1 IDSDDHR
8 PLKKRFVVGH
18 QQAPQQAPQAPQQA
32 PRQQALQQ
40 APRQQAR
47 QQAPAQ
53 EEPPQEDPPQEVMLD
68 EMIPILIFSACFGVC
83 NSLTRISRWTLKR
96 EQRLI
101 IRVCFSVWGESWFV
115 INRHRSRHDGN
126 KHRIRHH
133 GNRHRSRRI
142 RRKGRGSS
150 STGTAATDTAAGTTA
165 TSTASGTTATSTRAG
180 GSGTRW
186 TLKRVTEM
194 IETTCRE
201 EDANTAEPPP
211 PLPCRYRSLRSL
223 FKTCPL
229 LGCFL
234 KVEQN
239 RSHCCYGHFQLAR
252 EFAQRA
258 VAFHYFDGFLDGE
271 HRKRVCILALLNSV
285 RGLQTG
291 VPNLDHVAGLFT
303 TLPWQLKIIPENA
316 GNWLFFKTPP
326 LRYTS
331 MSYTSTNCGT
341 KPPAIWWKKN
351 PFLSIGFEG
360 FDHPPVKYTLFLM
373 DGGDDHHRQLAKDWR
388 LHLFQ
393 CQELSLYCLSTGGSL
408 IFAQPEPKLVKK
420 QNPGDGDTS
429 PTDRDPNPV
438 SKIASSKRH
447 RNLPSTSNS
456 SSVPQVPV
464 GNPQGR
470 GRNSMLSFLAVTEGV
485 ACRDGETVELQQIK
499 AKKKIGPSFALK
511 NPDSMLSVLAV
522 TEGVAC
528 RDGETVE
535 LQQIKAKKKIGPSFA
550 LKNLAK
556 TLFKVNLDD
565 VCELHPQDVVFK
577 DQKDAQKMYRFNDLS
592 LAGKETMDQ

>member
-1 IDSDDHR
+1 MDSDDHR
-8 PLKKRFVVGH
+8 PLKKRFVVRH

-40 APRQQAR
+40 APRQQAPQQAPR

-53 EEPPQEDPPQEVMLD
+53 EEPPQEDPPQEA
-68 EMIPILIFSACFGVC
+68 PRQQAPQQA
-83 NSLTRISRWTLKR
+83 RRQQAPHQAPR
-96 EQRLI
+96 QQAPEQEDPPQGAPRQQTPQQA
-101 IRVCFSVWGESWFV
+101 
-115 INRHRSRHDGN
+115 
-126 KHRIRHH
+126 
-133 GNRHRSRRI
+133 RRQQAPHQAP
-142 RRKGRGSS
+142 RQQ
-150 STGTAATDTAAGTTA
+150 APEQEDP
-165 TSTASGTTATSTRAG
+165 
-180 GSGTRW
+180 
-186 TLKRVTEM
+186 
-194 IETTCRE
+194 E

-271 HRKRVCILALLNSV
+271 HQKRVCILALLNSV

-331 MSYTSTNCGT
+331 MSYTPTNCGS
-341 KPPAIWWKKN
+341 KPAPIWWKKN

-373 DGGDDHHRQLAKDWR
+373 NGGDDHHRQLAKDWR

-511 NPDSMLSVLAV
+511 NPVSKIASPKHYRDLPSTSKSSSVPQVPVGNPQGRDSMLSFLAV

-556 TLFKVNLDD
+556 TLFKV
-565 VCELHPQDVVFK
+565 CELHPQDVVFK

-592 LAGKETMDQ
+592 LVGKETMDQ

>member
-1 IDSDDHR
+1 MDSDDHR

-53 EEPPQEDPPQEVMLD
+53 EEPPQEDPPQECLGRVVVRHQQA
-68 EMIPILIFSACFGVC
+68 PQQA
-83 NSLTRISRWTLKR
+83 RRQQAPHQAPR
-96 EQRLI
+96 QQAPEQEDPPQGCLG
-101 IRVCFSVWGESWFV
+101 RVVV
-115 INRHRSRHDGN
+115 RHQQAPRQQTPQQA
-126 KHRIRHH
+126 
-133 GNRHRSRRI
+133 RRQQAPHQAP
-142 RRKGRGSS
+142 RQQ
-150 STGTAATDTAAGTTA
+150 APEQEDP
-165 TSTASGTTATSTRAG
+165 
-180 GSGTRW
+180 
-186 TLKRVTEM
+186 
-194 IETTCRE
+194 E

-511 NPDSMLSVLAV
+511 TLFQNCFS
-522 TEGVAC
+522 
-528 RDGETVE
+528 
-535 LQQIKAKKKIGPSFA
+535 
-550 LKNLAK
+550 K
-556 TLFKVNLDD
+556 TL
-565 VCELHPQDVVFK
+565 P
-577 DQKDAQKMYRFNDLS
+577 
-592 LAGKETMDQ
+592 

>member
-1 IDSDDHR
+1 MIIVLSRRDSWFVINRHR
-8 PLKKRFVVGH
+8 RHRSRHRGNRHRRKRN
-18 QQAPQQAPQAPQQA
+18 
-32 PRQQALQQ
+32 R
-40 APRQQAR
+40 RK
-47 QQAPAQ
+47 
-53 EEPPQEDPPQEVMLD
+53 
-68 EMIPILIFSACFGVC
+68 
-83 NSLTRISRWTLKR
+83 RIRRK
-96 EQRLI
+96 
-101 IRVCFSVWGESWFV
+101 SVWGESWFV
-115 INRHRSRHDGN
+115 INRHRGNRHRSRHDGN
-126 KHRIRHH
+126 KHPHQAPRQQAPEQEDPPQGCLGRVVVRHQQAPRQQTPH
-133 GNRHRSRRI
+133 QAPRQQ
-142 RRKGRGSS
+142 
-150 STGTAATDTAAGTTA
+150 APEQEDP
-165 TSTASGTTATSTRAG
+165 
-180 GSGTRW
+180 
-186 TLKRVTEM
+186 
-194 IETTCRE
+194 E

-271 HRKRVCILALLNSV
+271 HQKRVCILALLNSV

-331 MSYTSTNCGT
+331 MSYTPTNCGS
-341 KPPAIWWKKN
+341 KPAPIWWKKN

-373 DGGDDHHRQLAKDWR
+373 NGGDDHHRQLAKDWR

-470 GRNSMLSFLAVTEGV
+470 GR
-485 ACRDGETVELQQIK
+485 
-499 AKKKIGPSFALK
+499 
-511 NPDSMLSVLAV
+511 DSMLSVLAV

-528 RDGETVE
+528 RDG
-535 LQQIKAKKKIGPSFA
+535 
-550 LKNLAK
+550 
-556 TLFKVNLDD
+556 D
-565 VCELHPQDVVFK
+565 VKL
-577 DQKDAQKMYRFNDLS
+577 
-592 LAGKETMDQ
+592 

>member
-1 IDSDDHR
+1 MDSDDHR

-101 IRVCFSVWGESWFV
+101 IRVCFSVWGESWF
-115 INRHRSRHDGN
+115 
-126 KHRIRHH
+126 
-133 GNRHRSRRI
+133 
-142 RRKGRGSS
+142 
-150 STGTAATDTAAGTTA
+150 
-165 TSTASGTTATSTRAG
+165 
-180 GSGTRW
+180 
-186 TLKRVTEM
+186 
-194 IETTCRE
+194 E

-511 NPDSMLSVLAV
+511 NPVSKIASPKHYRDLPSTSKSSSV
-522 TEGVAC
+522 
-528 RDGETVE
+528 
-535 LQQIKAKKKIGPSFA
+535 
-550 LKNLAK
+550 
-556 TLFKVNLDD
+556 
-565 VCELHPQDVVFK
+565 PQVPV
-577 DQKDAQKMYRFNDLS
+577 
-592 LAGKETMDQ
+592 GKW

>member
-1 IDSDDHR
+1 MDSDDHR
-8 PLKKRFVVGH
+8 PLKKRFVVRH
-18 QQAPQQAPQAPQQA
+18 QQAPQAPQQA
-32 PRQQALQQ
+32 P
-40 APRQQAR
+40 R

-53 EEPPQEDPPQEVMLD
+53 EEPPQEDPPQECLGRVVVRHQQA
-68 EMIPILIFSACFGVC
+68 PRQQTPHQAP
-83 NSLTRISRWTLKR
+83 RQQAP
-96 EQRLI
+96 EQ
-101 IRVCFSVWGESWFV
+101 E
-115 INRHRSRHDGN
+115 DP
-126 KHRIRHH
+126 
-133 GNRHRSRRI
+133 
-142 RRKGRGSS
+142 
-150 STGTAATDTAAGTTA
+150 
-165 TSTASGTTATSTRAG
+165 
-180 GSGTRW
+180 
-186 TLKRVTEM
+186 
-194 IETTCRE
+194 E

-271 HRKRVCILALLNSV
+271 HQKRVCILALLNSV

-331 MSYTSTNCGT
+331 MSYTPTNCGS
-341 KPPAIWWKKN
+341 KPAPIWWKKN

-373 DGGDDHHRQLAKDWR
+373 NGGDDHHRQLAKDWR

-470 GRNSMLSFLAVTEGV
+470 GR
-485 ACRDGETVELQQIK
+485 
-499 AKKKIGPSFALK
+499 
-511 NPDSMLSVLAV
+511 DSMLSVLAV

-535 LQQIKAKKKIGPSFA
+535 LQQ
-550 LKNLAK
+550 
-556 TLFKVNLDD
+556 
-565 VCELHPQDVVFK
+565 VCATYLWKFHI
-577 DQKDAQKMYRFNDLS
+577 YS
-592 LAGKETMDQ
+592 LALAHEELVVKCRLRQRRRLVHHLLSKPCQNSV